1 MTNIKILNSN
11 SAIHPSLQNYL
22 DILPIFHSILP
33 DIAIG
38 LTNTQEWIAY
48 HPGRKIDIG
57 ARAGTKINP
66 REPLADCI
74 KNMIVISEEVPS
86 EFFGIPFTGSVAPI
100 VDNGQVIGALAIQ
113 LQKQN
118 EKQLRTISEQ
128 IVQSLEQANNRV
140 VSIKDG
146 SEGLSKISNVLLEK
160 SNRASEE
167 VNNTDEVLNFIKRV
181 ADQTNLLGLNA
192 AIEAARAGDKGL
204 GFTVVANEIRKL
216 SLETVSSTE
225 KIRQTLTNI
234 QKSVNEITASIQEVV
249 IVGRDQVSSTEEI
262 SNIITKIHSMSKEL
276 NKYASEL

>member
-1 MTNIKILNSN
+1 M
-11 SAIHPSLQNYL
+11 
-22 DILPIFHSILP
+22 
-33 DIAIG
+33 
-38 LTNTQEWIAY
+38 
-48 HPGRKIDIG
+48 
-57 ARAGTKINP
+57 
-66 REPLADCI
+66 
-74 KNMIVISEEVPS
+74 
-86 EFFGIPFTGSVAPI
+86 
-100 VDNGQVIGALAIQ
+100 
-113 LQKQN
+113 
-118 EKQLRTISEQ
+118 
-128 IVQSLEQANNRV
+128 
-140 VSIKDG
+140 
-146 SEGLSKISNVLLEK
+146 LEK

>member
-1 MTNIKILNSN
+1 
-11 SAIHPSLQNYL
+11 
-22 DILPIFHSILP
+22 
-33 DIAIG
+33 
-38 LTNTQEWIAY
+38 
-48 HPGRKIDIG
+48 
-57 ARAGTKINP
+57 TKINP
-66 REPLADCI
+66 LEPLADCI

>member
-1 MTNIKILNSN
+1 MTNINTLNSN

-22 DILPIFHSILP
+22 EVLPIFHSMLP
-33 DIAIG
+33 DLSIG
-38 LTNTQEWIAY
+38 LTNTQEWLAY
-48 HPGRKIDIG
+48 HPGRKIDVG
-57 ARAGTKINP
+57 VRAGTKINT

-74 KNMIVISEEVPS
+74 KKRIVMNEEVPS
-86 EFFGIPFTGSVAPI
+86 EFFGIPFTGLAAPI

-128 IVQSLEQANNRV
+128 IVQSLEQANNSV
-140 VSIKDG
+140 VSITDG
-146 SEGLSKISNVLLEK
+146 SEGLSKISSGLLEQ
-160 SNRASEE
+160 SNRATEE

-234 QKSVNEITASIQEVV
+234 KKSMNEITASIQEVV
-249 IVGRDQVSSTEEI
+249 IVGRDQASSTEEI
-262 SNIITKIHSMSKEL
+262 SNIITKIESMSKEL

>member
-1 MTNIKILNSN
+1 M
-11 SAIHPSLQNYL
+11 
-22 DILPIFHSILP
+22 
-33 DIAIG
+33 
-38 LTNTQEWIAY
+38 
-48 HPGRKIDIG
+48 
-57 ARAGTKINP
+57 
-66 REPLADCI
+66 
-74 KNMIVISEEVPS
+74 
-86 EFFGIPFTGSVAPI
+86 
-100 VDNGQVIGALAIQ
+100 
-113 LQKQN
+113 
-118 EKQLRTISEQ
+118 
-128 IVQSLEQANNRV
+128 
-140 VSIKDG
+140 KDG